1 MIPRMSLSTSAAEF
15 LEERGPSAPLLPV
28 SANGPEDL
36 LASLAVV
43 SRGLILCLGSM
54 ERSS

>member
-1 MIPRMSLSTSAAEF
+1 MSLSTSAAEF